1 MDLSRRGAVIT
12 LLAALGL
19 AVTAYVGLFVSGV
32 PTIFSPFPV
41 LTVIPALMLFPGP
54 PLDYVV
60 VVIPCLL
67 FLLWNPQLM
76 RQEGKIPRRTY
87 ILFVLLT
94 LLSILYFAVSW
105 HWGLQFQGPQFTAVI
120 CSINVAWIGFLAIA
134 FLRCSKNTPAFAT
147 SLFIQ
152 WMLFAWLS
160 WCAFP
165 WLGELP

>member
-41 LTVIPALMLFPGP
+41 LAVIPALMLFPGP

-76 RQEGKIPRRTY
+76 RRNGKYREELIFFSRYSRS
-87 ILFVLLT
+87 
-94 LLSILYFAVSW
+94 SIF
-105 HWGLQFQGPQFTAVI
+105 
-120 CSINVAWIGFLAIA
+120 C
-134 FLRCSKNTPAFAT
+134 
-147 SLFIQ
+147 
-152 WMLFAWLS
+152 
-160 WCAFP
+160 
-165 WLGELP
+165 GELALGITVPGPAIHGCHLLNKCCMDWFSGHCVSPLLEKHSCVCH

>member
-1 MDLSRRGAVIT
+1 MDFSRRGTVMT

-41 LTVIPALMLFPGP
+41 LTVIPALMLSGP
-54 PLDYVV
+54 PIDYVV
-60 VVIPCLL
+60 VVIPCPL

-76 RQEGKIPRRTY
+76 QQEGKIPRRTY
-87 ILFVLLT
+87 ILFALLAV
-94 LLSILYFAVSW
+94 LSILYFAASW
-105 HWGLQFQGPQFTAVI
+105 KWGLQYQGPQFTAVI
-120 CSINVAWIGFLAIA
+120 CSINVAWIGFLTIA
-134 FLRCSKNTPAFAT
+134 FRRCLKKAPAFET
-147 SLFIQ
+147 SLLIQ